1 MRDFDI
7 IVVGAGNAALAA
19 ANSAR
24 EEGADRVVV
33 LEKASEPERGGNTYF
48 SGGLLRIAYGA
59 SRALEPLLPDVE
71 ERLPGFF
78 DNVEPYTEEDFLS
91 DLRRVTA
98 GRADPMLARILI
110 GNSYETIRWMHETAG
125 VPMEAAVSLAG
136 IRVGNAVKFQK
147 GAIVRARQEGIGL
160 SRSWFARTERNGI
173 EVRYETGALSLLR
186 DRSGRIV
193 GVEAKSPSGIE
204 ELSARAVILACGGF
218 EANAQW
224 RAQYL
229 GAPWDHA
236 KVRGTAHN
244 QGDGLRMALEAGALP
259 RGQWSGRH
267 STPISNEW
275 PDFADRKRTDKSN
288 RLSYPFG
295 VMLNRAG
302 RRFVD
307 EGEDVGFYT
316 YAKYGGEILRQPGSL
331 AWQIFDRKTMHL
343 LEPRYRTSDPITSD
357 TLEGLV
363 AQLDID
369 DRRQALR
376 TLDAYNEAACDPAG
390 FDPDRPGRTRHHG
403 DRAAEVELGA
413 AARRASVRR
422 LVGHRRHHLH
432 LRRARDRRRGEGARH
447 GLAPDARAVYV
458 RRDGR
463 RALPLQLPRRD
474 RTRIGGG
481 VRPHRGAV
489 GGAGAGG
496 HVMCGLTGAKARR
509 PDGIQLR
516 ELHAGGRG
524 AEI

>member
-1 MRDFDI
+1 MPDFDV

-33 LEKASEPERGGNTYF
+33 LEKASEPERGGNTWF

-71 ERLPGFF
+71 ARLPGFF

-91 DLRRVTA
+91 DLGRVTA
-98 GRADPMLARILI
+98 GRADPMLARILV
-110 GNSYETIRWMHETAG
+110 GNSYQTVRWMHETAG

-136 IRVGNAVKFQK
+136 IRVGNRVKFQK

-160 SRSWFARTERNGI
+160 SRSWFARTEANGI

-186 DRSGRIV
+186 DRSGRVV
-193 GVEAKSPSGIE
+193 GVEAKTPSGME
-204 ELSARAVILACGGF
+204 ELSARAVVLACGGF

-224 RAQYL
+224 RAQDL

-307 EGEDVGFYT
+307 EGEDLGFYT

-331 AWQIFDRKTMHL
+331 AWQIFDQKTMHL

-369 DRRQALR
+369 DRAQALR
-376 TLDAYNEAACDPAG
+376 TLDAYNEAACDRAG
-390 FDPDRPGRTRHHG
+390 FDPTVLDGLATTGLEPPKSNWALRLDEPPFAAYSATGGITFTFGGLAIDEQARVLGTDWRPMPGLYTCGEMVGGLFHFNYPGGTGLVSGAVFGRIAGRS
-403 DRAAEVELGA
+403 A
-413 AARRASVRR
+413 
-422 LVGHRRHHLH
+422 
-432 LRRARDRRRGEGARH
+432 ARDR
-447 GLAPDARAVYV
+447 
-458 RRDGR
+458 
-463 RALPLQLPRRD
+463 
-474 RTRIGGG
+474 
-481 VRPHRGAV
+481 
-489 GGAGAGG
+489 
-496 HVMCGLTGAKARR
+496 TGS
-509 PDGIQLR
+509 
-516 ELHAGGRG
+516 
-524 AEI
+524 

>member
-1 MRDFDI
+1 M
-7 IVVGAGNAALAA
+7 
-19 ANSAR
+19 
-24 EEGADRVVV
+24 
-33 LEKASEPERGGNTYF
+33 
-48 SGGLLRIAYGA
+48 
-59 SRALEPLLPDVE
+59 
-71 ERLPGFF
+71 
-78 DNVEPYTEEDFLS
+78 
-91 DLRRVTA
+91 
-98 GRADPMLARILI
+98 
-110 GNSYETIRWMHETAG
+110 
-125 VPMEAAVSLAG
+125 SLAG
-136 IRVGNAVKFQK
+136 IRVGNRVKFQR

-173 EVRYETGALSLLR
+173 EIRYETGALSLLR

-193 GVEAKSPSGIE
+193 GVEARSPSGIE

-244 QGDGLRMALEAGALP
+244 QGDGLRMAFAAGALP

-307 EGEDVGFYT
+307 EGEDLGFYT

-331 AWQIFDRKTMHL
+331 AWQIFDQKTMHL

-363 AQLDID
+363 EQLDID
-369 DRRQALR
+369 DRAQALR
-376 TLDAYNEAACDPAG
+376 TLDAYNEAACDTAG
-390 FDPDRPGRTRHHG
+390 FDPTVLDGL
-403 DRAAEVELGA
+403 AATGIEPPKSNWALRLDEPPFA
-413 AARRASVRR
+413 AYSAT
-422 LVGHRRHHLH
+422 GWHHLH
-432 LRRARDRRRGEGARH
+432 LRRARDRRAGEGCSVRTGARCP
-447 GLAPDARAVYV
+447 GSTPAARWSEGSSTSTTPAGPALSPARCSAASRGGRRRGTERAPDAREGVRCVQIPQERFV
-458 RRDGR
+458 RRTSR
-463 RALPLQLPRRD
+463 IEINPNVVPRYVD
-474 RTRIGGG
+474 
-481 VRPHRGAV
+481 
-489 GGAGAGG
+489 
-496 HVMCGLTGAKARR
+496 
-509 PDGIQLR
+509 
-516 ELHAGGRG
+516 
-524 AEI
+524 